1 MLNVER
7 GAGKYIATWIQGVK
21 VYTAKLNIRKRNKHN
36 RKKET
41 EWYVK
46 TQFSRLKTNLHKIS

>member
-41 EWYVK
+41 E
-46 TQFSRLKTNLHKIS
+46 

>member
-21 VYTAKLNIRKRNKHN
+21 VYTAKLNKRKRNKHN
-36 RKKET
+36 RKK
-41 EWYVK
+41 
-46 TQFSRLKTNLHKIS
+46 